1 MVETLERKLFMTNDM
16 KTYTLLQLR
25 NGKKWTQKEAA
36 KKLGVSDGTL
46 SKWENATKYPTID
59 QVWLI
64 EDVYDIPMSGI
75 NFFPNNTA

>member
-1 MVETLERKLFMTNDM
+1 MTNDM
-16 KTYTLLQLR
+16 KTYTLVQLR
-25 NGKKWTQKEAA
+25 KGKQWTQKEAA
-36 KKLGVSDGTL
+36 KKLGVSDSTL

-75 NFFPNNTA
+75 NFLPKNTV